1 MFYSRCFLPFSAFK
15 ESFSEPYPRSSLSAF
30 TVFPLSPVSPAAFR
44 PVCAVGL
51 FCTKNIHFLPYVRFS
66 VNCIAADRLFFSCA
80 RVEFSHKQKLSRGG
94 SRSEGGKKAKF
105 MKLRSTKP
113 LRAAKGLYIVLS
125 AALCL
130 MGLLLIIVPDFSAQ
144 LVGILCGVL
153 LVAFGIVRLV
163 GYFSKDLYRLAFQYD
178 LTSGILLILLGI
190 IMLCNPS
197 SLMTVVCVVLG
208 FFILTDRL
216 FKIQIALDAKR
227 FGLSKWF
234 LILALAVLTA
244 ILGGILMFRP
254 GQAQGH

>member
-1 MFYSRCFLPFSAFK
+1 
-15 ESFSEPYPRSSLSAF
+15 
-30 TVFPLSPVSPAAFR
+30 
-44 PVCAVGL
+44 
-51 FCTKNIHFLPYVRFS
+51 
-66 VNCIAADRLFFSCA
+66 
-80 RVEFSHKQKLSRGG
+80 
-94 SRSEGGKKAKF
+94 

-113 LRAAKGLYIVLS
+113 LRAAKGLYIALS

-153 LVAFGIVRLV
+153 LVAFGIVRLA

-178 LTSGILLILLGI
+178 LTSGILLVLLGI

-208 FFILTDRL
+208 FFILTDGL

-254 GQAQGH
+254 GQGTRALMVIFGISLLSEGILNFSTALTAVKIVRNQVPDVIDVEFHE